1 MNRKPQS
8 TGYCRSLTH
17 FVPIYMYYM
26 IVINDKNIFVH
37 FSTECFK
44 YILFLTEWNLRAP
57 MIAKIWRD
65 LPEHTREA
73 YKVVNYFNFFPQEF
87 YFFYFDQLRI
97 QYYQ

>member
-1 MNRKPQS
+1 
-8 TGYCRSLTH
+8 
-17 FVPIYMYYM
+17 M

-87 YFFYFDQLRI
+87 FFFFILISEEFNITSKTFSLNFEAVQ
-97 QYYQ
+97 

>member
-1 MNRKPQS
+1 
-8 TGYCRSLTH
+8 
-17 FVPIYMYYM
+17 MYYM

-87 YFFYFDQLRI
+87 FFFYFDQLRI